1 MPRFQPRALFLPL
14 LLAGVALTSCV
25 SPPMADPTN
34 TAPPRSAS
42 TAPAN
47 RADRAELPVPPATS
61 APGTHKPQPITLS
74 FTGDIQFEDHLRPRL
89 DHPTT
94 ALAPIKEQL
103 QAADLTIAN
112 LETAITT
119 RGRAE
124 DKTYTF
130 RASPAAFD
138 ALSAA
143 GIDVASMAN
152 NHGVDFGPQGL
163 SDTLAAIKRAPLA
176 VIGIGANDDQAFA
189 PHVVTIK
196 GTKVAV
202 IAATA
207 FNDPTARN
215 YPAGPDRAG
224 VAAAVDPE
232 RLLAQVRSVRPTADV
247 VIVFLHWGIEQDQCP
262 SDQQRSLAEQL
273 AKLGADIVVGTHA
286 HVLQG
291 AGRLPGYDTFVGY
304 GLGNFVWRNRRSVQ
318 ETTTGLLT
326 LTVEGRKVTA
336 AQWSPAIVGANGL
349 PGFTHGDEAERMRRD
364 FADLRDC
371 ADLDAVPAPRTADQ
385 IR

>member
-1 MPRFQPRALFLPL
+1 MPRFQAPAPFLPL
-14 LLAGVALTSCV
+14 LVAGVALTACG
-25 SPPMADPTN
+25 SPPVADPTKP
-34 TAPPRSAS
+34 APAQSAS
-42 TAPAN
+42 RAPVN
-47 RADRAELPVPPATS
+47 RADTAKLPVDPGTSTPAT
-61 APGTHKPQPITLS
+61 HERQPITLS
-74 FTGDIQFEDHLRPRL
+74 FAGDIQFEDHVRPRL
-89 DHPTT
+89 DSPAT

-138 ALSAA
+138 ALDAA
-143 GIDVASMAN
+143 GVDVVTMAN
-152 NHGVDFGPQGL
+152 NHGVDYGPQGL

-176 VIGIGANDDQAFA
+176 VVGIGANADQAFA
-189 PHVVTIK
+189 PHVATIR

-215 YPAGPDRAG
+215 YPAGPNKAG

-232 RLLAQVRSVRPTADV
+232 RLLAEVRSVRRAADV
-247 VIVFLHWGIEQDQCP
+247 VVVFLHWGIEQDQCP
-262 SDQQRSLAEQL
+262 SDQQRSLAEEL
-273 AKLGADIVVGTHA
+273 AQTGADIVIGSHA
-286 HVLQG
+286 HVLH
-291 AGRLPGYDTFVGY
+291 AGRLAGYDTYVAY

-318 ETTTGLLT
+318 ETITGLLT
-326 LTVEGRKVTA
+326 LTVDGRKVTA
-336 AQWSPAIVGANGL
+336 AQWSPAIVGASGL

-364 FADLRDC
+364 FADLRGC
-371 ADLDAVPAPRTADQ
+371 ADLDAVPASRTAAH